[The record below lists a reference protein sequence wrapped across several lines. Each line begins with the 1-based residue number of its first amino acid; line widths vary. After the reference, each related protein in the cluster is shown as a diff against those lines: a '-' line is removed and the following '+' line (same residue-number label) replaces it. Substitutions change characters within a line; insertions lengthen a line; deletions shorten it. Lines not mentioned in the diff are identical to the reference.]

1 MPFDLSEDVPHPNS
15 GVRSRERPTP
25 DPDPPVP
32 RRHYKTVGR
41 RTVGEVQET
50 VLKFGATNWNL
61 EVGVGVGTDTVF
73 EVMSVLLFP

>member
-1 MPFDLSEDVPHPNS
+1 M
-15 GVRSRERPTP
+15 
-25 DPDPPVP
+25 
-32 RRHYKTVGR
+32 GR